1 MNVAKT
7 STVYAR
13 MAPEL
18 KEQAEA
24 ILAELGISGS
34 DGVGMFYRAVVRE
47 RGLPFSMRLQPSRL
61 RDSATM
67 TPEQLGAEIKLGYD
81 EMLAGKGRPASEF
94 FDEFLAE
101 RGNGVPR

>member
-1 MNVAKT
+1 MTKT
-7 STVYAR
+7 ATVYAR

-24 ILAELGISGS
+24 ILAELGISAS

-47 RGLPFSMRLQPSRL
+47 RGVPFSMCLRPRCL
-61 RDSATM
+61 RDSSTM
-67 TPEQLGAEIKLGYD
+67 TTDQLGAEIKLGYD

-101 RGNGVPR
+101 RGNGIPR